1 MHPMLQQTVLSGI
14 AAGVVALLLPFFPS
28 KVRKLVLAGSVF
40 LICCFTLFRESGGS
54 RLINLEPFW
63 SYRKWS
69 AADVRWQIYMNIF
82 LFVPLGAGLKALGV
96 KHAVL
101 IALGVSVL
109 VEALQYL
116 FALGFCETDDVIN
129 NTLGALLGSV
139 LYMLSNKFIWRRS
152 EV

>member
-1 MHPMLQQTVLSGI
+1 MHPMLQHMIMSGI
-14 AAGVVALLLPFFPS
+14 AAGVVALLLPVFPS

-82 LFVPLGAGLKALGV
+82 LFVPLGAGLKSLGV
-96 KHAVL
+96 KHAV
-101 IALGVSVL
+101 
-109 VEALQYL
+109 
-116 FALGFCETDDVIN
+116 
-129 NTLGALLGSV
+129 
-139 LYMLSNKFIWRRS
+139 
-152 EV
+152 